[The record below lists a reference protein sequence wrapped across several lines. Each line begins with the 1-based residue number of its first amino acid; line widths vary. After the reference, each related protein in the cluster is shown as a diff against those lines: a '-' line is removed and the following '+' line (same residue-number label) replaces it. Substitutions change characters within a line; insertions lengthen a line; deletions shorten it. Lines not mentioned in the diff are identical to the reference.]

1 MYYSVLD
8 YFSPEFK
15 NLVDSP
21 NQLMVVFTNS
31 LPKEDKAVKIE
42 KKISNDRKEH
52 KKHLFMKYFRMEH

>member
-42 KKISNDRKEH
+42 KKISNKRKEL
-52 KKHLFMKYFRMEH
+52 KKHLFMKHFRMEH